1 MSTTGRIGVISG
13 PDSSV
18 AQAAIAMAVAGWRAE
33 GARIAGV
40 LSEGHSLPDR
50 SCGAGYLRDIESG
63 ERFTIYQDV
72 PAEGSATCH
81 IDAEGV
87 EAACAAVLHR
97 IGVSDLV
104 VFNKF
109 GKLEAMHQGLW
120 QALEA
125 AVAAGKPSLLALSE
139 KHSEAFRAFAPDA
152 VWLAPERSAL
162 DRWWN
167 AVREELDAGEE

>member
-13 PDSSV
+13 PDSS
-18 AQAAIAMAVAGWRAE
+18 AARTAIAAAVAGWRAE
-33 GARIAGV
+33 GVRITGV
-40 LSEGHSLPDR
+40 LSEEHGLPDR

-63 ERFTIYQDV
+63 ERFTIYRDI
-72 PAEGSATCH
+72 PAGDTACH

-87 EAACAAVLHR
+87 EAACAAVLGR
-97 IGVSDLV
+97 IPVSDLV

-109 GKLEAMHQGLW
+109 GKLEAMHRGLW

-139 KHSEAFRAFAPDA
+139 KHAEAFRAFAPDA
-152 VWLAPERSAL
+152 AWLAPERTAL
-162 DRWWN
+162 DRWWDT
-167 AVREELDAGEE
+167 VREGPAGAAE